1 MGGDELVRSITPLT
15 PLGFG
20 FEGKLY
26 MFASEL
32 LLVLGGC
39 SFGSTGECFTVERFN
54 GDRGASSASMVS
66 CDEEKCS
73 LIGLCCFAGGLRSPS
88 GSASFRFPLPLG
100 LPPRSVAE
108 DFTAVF
114 IYCGGG
120 WRDVALDVEDEIG
133 PANGVLP
140 QDDDFEL
147 RSTYRRTLSPRATRS
162 FRV

>member
-1 MGGDELVRSITPLT
+1 
-15 PLGFG
+15 
-20 FEGKLY
+20 

-32 LLVLGGC
+32 LPALGGC

-54 GDRGASSASMVS
+54 GDRGASSTSMVS

-73 LIGLCCFAGGLRSPS
+73 LIGLCCFAGSLRSPS
-88 GSASFRFPLPLG
+88 GSTSFRFPLPLG

-108 DFTAVF
+108 SFAAAF
-114 IYCGGG
+114 IYCGGAEKMLHWTLKMKYDWQMG
-120 WRDVALDVEDEIG
+120 FFPEMMT
-133 PANGVLP
+133 
-140 QDDDFEL
+140 L